1 MNKCWHKMIPLA
13 AALLLAACSNLKPAA
28 PMDYSAFKESDPKS
42 ILVLPPLNESPDIKA
57 SAGMMTASVRPLAEA
72 GYYVFPAAVVN
83 ETFQQNGLVNPAE
96 IHAVQ
101 LEKLRQIFGT
111 DAVLYITVKQYGTSY
126 QVIQSDTR
134 VTADA
139 RLVDARS
146 GKELWSGSATA
157 STAEQQ
163 NQNQGLAGMLLS
175 AIVNQIVASV
185 GDRAFDI
192 AQITG
197 ARLLQAG
204 PPRGILPGPRS
215 PQYGQQTAGAIAK

>member
-1 MNKCWHKMIPLA
+1 MNKCRRKIIPLA
-13 AALLLAACSNLKPAA
+13 AALLLAACTTHQKSAA
-28 PMDYSAFKESDPKS
+28 PIDYTAFKESNPQS
-42 ILVLPPLNESPDIKA
+42 ILVLPPLNESPDIRA

-83 ETFQQNGLVNPAE
+83 ETFRQNGLAHPAE
-96 IHAVQ
+96 IHSVQ
-101 LEKLRQIFGT
+101 LEKLRQIFDT

-126 QVIQSDTR
+126 QLIQSDTR
-134 VTADA
+134 VSADA

-157 STAEQQ
+157 STLEQQ

-175 AIVNQIVASV
+175 AIVNQITSSV
-185 GDRAFDI
+185 GDRAFDV

-197 ARLLQAG
+197 ARLLQSG

-215 PQYGQQTAGAIAK
+215 PLYERTTVK